1 MTLVESRDK
10 CVREAAPVLKTGRKW
25 AAKKAVEDA
34 KAALRIGDIMGQV
47 QHGRGGLGLSSA
59 PPTWHK
65 AAPAQRRKLVVNE
78 VQKQEERMRCIKAIS
93 QAKQGEWMRWESVE
107 QRKIGWQDLWSM
119 EQSRIS
125 FLIRST
131 YDVLPSPQNLNL
143 WVGED
148 PSCPLCSSPATLR
161 HILTGCKVALSQGRF
176 TWRHDQVLQCL
187 ALALEDKRNMTNK
200 LPPVPSKHYTQ
211 KTTFLRPGEQPPRKG
226 VKTNPRPGQLEAAR
240 DWKMLADVGQ
250 RLIFPPEIATTNL
263 RPDIVL
269 WSGSARLVHLIELTV
284 PWEDAVDEAYER
296 KKLRYAQLA
305 TEAEQRGW
313 RVRVYPVEVG
323 CRGFVAHSTTRFLR
337 DVGFSG
343 QELRHTVK
351 NLSEAAERSSN
362 WLWLRRKDSGWG
374 SQAQ

>member
-1 MTLVESRDK
+1 MVGSSMLPQQSGNLWLRNTATTSLHSKWLGVPRCLSRVGLYGKGILQLPVSALTEEFKCAKVRLEMTLVESRDK

-93 QAKQGEWMRWESVE
+93 QAKQGEWMKWESVE
-107 QRKIGWQDLWSM
+107 NTRLAGK
-119 EQSRIS
+119 
-125 FLIRST
+125 T
-131 YDVLPSPQNLNL
+131 YGQWNRTGSV
-143 WVGED
+143 
-148 PSCPLCSSPATLR
+148 SSS
-161 HILTGCKVALSQGRF
+161 GCKVALRKGRF
-176 TWRHDQVLQCL
+176 TWRHDQVLRCL
-187 ALALEDKRNMTNK
+187 AFALKDKRNMTNK
-200 LPPVPSKHYTQ
+200 LPPVQSKHYTQ
-211 KTTFLRPGEQPPRKG
+211 KTTFFRPGEQPPRTG
-226 VKTNPRPGQLEAAR
+226 VKNNPRPRQLEAAR
-240 DWKMLADVGQ
+240 DWKMMADVGQ
-250 RLIFPPEIATTNL
+250 PLIFPPEIATTNL

-269 WSGSARLVHLIELTV
+269 WSGSACLVHLVELTV

-313 RVRVYPVEVG
+313 RVWVYPVEVG
-323 CRGFVAHSTTRFLR
+323 
-337 DVGFSG
+337 
-343 QELRHTVK
+343 
-351 NLSEAAERSSN
+351 
-362 WLWLRRKDSGWG
+362 W
-374 SQAQ
+374 

>member
-1 MTLVESRDK
+1 MAQGS
-10 CVREAAPVLKTGRKW
+10 
-25 AAKKAVEDA
+25 
-34 KAALRIGDIMGQV
+34 
-47 QHGRGGLGLSSA
+47 LSSTEEA
-59 PPTWHK
+59 GG
-65 AAPAQRRKLVVNE
+65 QRG
-78 VQKQEERMRCIKAIS
+78 
-93 QAKQGEWMRWESVE
+93 AKPG
-107 QRKIGWQDLWSM
+107 
-119 EQSRIS
+119 
-125 FLIRST
+125 
-131 YDVLPSPQNLNL
+131 
-143 WVGED
+143 GED
-148 PSCPLCSSPATLR
+148 EVR
-161 HILTGCKVALSQGRF
+161 KGRF
-176 TWRHDQVLQCL
+176 PGQAGR
-187 ALALEDKRNMTNK
+187 M
-200 LPPVPSKHYTQ
+200 PVPSKHFTQ

-226 VKTNPRPGQLEAAR
+226 VKTNSRPGQLEAAR

-250 RLIFPPEIATTNL
+250 WLIFPPEIATTNL

-269 WSGSARLVHLIELTV
+269 WSGSARLVHLVELTV

-343 QELRHTVK
+343 QELRRTVR